1 MCDLQTAAISRTG
14 EKRPNMTKEQIFAV
28 YEAFLKQNPHVSD
41 SKEMAQRIVDRY
53 NASQPLD
60 FTVRSLTE
68 IAGHLISEDNQLAA
82 TQFVANLNADTYELT
97 LSANPTLREALEGK
111 LTAQLDVAKIKIV
124 EAEPIERGAGAYLD
138 RARIKNADRHHAIRE
153 RNLFPAERLKK

>member
-1 MCDLQTAAISRTG
+1 M
-14 EKRPNMTKEQIFAV
+14 NKEQIFAV
-28 YEAFLKQNPHVSD
+28 YEAFLKQNPHISD

-68 IAGHLISEDNQLAA
+68 IVGDLISEDNQLAA

-97 LSANPTLREALEGK
+97 VVANPALREALEGK
-111 LTAQLDVAKIKIV
+111 LTTPFDVATIKTV
-124 EAEPIERGAGAYLD
+124 EPAPIERGAGAYLD
-138 RARIKNADRHHAIRE
+138 RARIKNADRHRAIRE
-153 RNLFPAERLKK
+153 RNLFPGERLKKGK